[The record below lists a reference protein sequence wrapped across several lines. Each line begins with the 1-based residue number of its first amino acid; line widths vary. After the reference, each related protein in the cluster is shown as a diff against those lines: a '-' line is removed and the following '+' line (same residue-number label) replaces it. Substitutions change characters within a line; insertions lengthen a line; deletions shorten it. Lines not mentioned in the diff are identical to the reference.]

1 MKDSIFNTIVFRIQ
15 LFICM
20 YETVRNS
27 KCGNVEQKKKKKERK
42 EKMEKTMFYCMLANV
57 CKLHVRGRKRLL

>member
-27 KCGNVEQKKKKKERK
+27 KCENADQKKEQKWKKK
-42 EKMEKTMFYCMLANV
+42 TVFYCMLANV
-57 CKLHVRGRKRLL
+57 CKLNVRGRKRLLK

>member
-1 MKDSIFNTIVFRIQ
+1 MKDSIFNTIVFSIQ

-27 KCGNVEQKKKKKERK
+27 KCEKVEKKSNENG
-42 EKMEKTMFYCMLANV
+42 ENEVFYCMLANA
-57 CKLHVRGRKRLL
+57 CKLYVRGWN